1 MTRGVVLAAVL
12 VPTLL
17 AALAVT
23 VAAYGGLGGDAAFVH
38 EQRAARPARAVD
50 LERVMRTT
58 PEPYRPHRR
67 DVATVRCRP
76 RGSGELQNPWR
87 CAVGYRSGRR
97 ASFVVMLR
105 ADGSFRAAHR
115 EGTGAIVG
123 CCVQLG

>member
-1 MTRGVVLAAVL
+1 MRRVVAVGVL

-23 VAAYGGLGGDAAFVH
+23 VGAYSGLGGDTAFIRQQ
-38 EQRAARPARAVD
+38 ELARPARAVD

-58 PEPYRPHRR
+58 PEPYKPHQRN
-67 DVATVRCRP
+67 VATVRCRP

-87 CAVGYRSGRR
+87 CAVGYHTGRR
-97 ASFVVMLR
+97 ATFVVTLR
-105 ADGSFRAAHR
+105 ADGSFRAQHR
-115 EGTGAIVG
+115 EGVGGIVG